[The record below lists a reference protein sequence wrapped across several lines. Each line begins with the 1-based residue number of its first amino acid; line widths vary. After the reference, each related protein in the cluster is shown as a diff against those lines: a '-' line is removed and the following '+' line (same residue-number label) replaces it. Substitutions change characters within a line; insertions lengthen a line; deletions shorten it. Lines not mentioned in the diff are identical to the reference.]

1 MYTTVILEYIVNA
14 SNIGNDS
21 NFMEMDNLEEYIF
34 IGSLFGHYLYKCGNL
49 VYLFFIERDNFLLSS
64 FYASSEKNDL
74 KREDYKNY
82 RKKTYD
88 REEDIYIHRWRNKVT
103 FPKLEYIENRKFWKY
118 FFFLLYFP
126 YTRFYTYYEVV
137 FIFSCFLRNLRN
149 LTVCET

>member
-1 MYTTVILEYIVNA
+1 MYTTIILKYIVNT

-49 VYLFFIERDNFLLSS
+49 VYLFLIERDNFLLSS

-82 RKKTYD
+82 RKKTYN
-88 REEDIYIHRWRNKVT
+88 REEDIYIHKWRNKII
-103 FPKLEYIENRKFWKY
+103 FPKLEYMEKQKFWKY

-126 YTRFYTYYEVV
+126 YTHFQYNTKL
-137 FIFSCFLRNLRN
+137 S
-149 LTVCET
+149 